1 MALARPVIQSE
12 LGGAAEMTVPGE
24 NGYLFPVGDTRALI
38 ERLAALADGGERR
51 RMGRAARAGVER
63 RFSERAMVD
72 GYELMLQKL
81 ETERSRRANVQRPA
95 GAH

>member
-1 MALARPVIQSE
+1 VVQSE

-24 NGYLFPVGDTRALI
+24 SGYLFPVGDTRALI
-38 ERLAALADGGERR
+38 ERLAALADERERR
-51 RMGRAARAGVER
+51 RMGRAARAAVER

-72 GYELMLQKL
+72 GYQILLQEL
-81 ETERSRRANVQRPA
+81 ETERNRRGNLQRPA